1 MKRIVLGSV
10 ALSLALVVAGCGTDD
25 KTDEGSS
32 TSSST
37 ESTVTSTTSTTSP
50 PSTAEPATSD
60 TTEPTIPASNA
71 EEYVD
76 ALIAAWTSGNRDF
89 AEKLAVPTAV
99 DTLFSYEPAEDGVE
113 PTWAI
118 EVCEGA
124 AGSSYCTVGAG
135 GDPKIVVRVTNEA
148 ASQGAEQ
155 AVTEVTIDG

>member
-37 ESTVTSTTSTTSP
+37 ESTVTSTTSA
-50 PSTAEPATSD
+50 PSTTEPASSD

-76 ALIAAWTSGNRDF
+76 ALIAAWTSGDRDF
-89 AEKLAVPTAV
+89 AEELAVPTAV
-99 DTLFSYEPAEDGVE
+99 ETLFSYEPAEDGVE

-135 GDPKIVVRVTNEA
+135 GDAKIVVRVMNEA

-155 AVTEVTIDG
+155 AVTEVTVDS